1 MMDEEYV
8 AKLKRFNS
16 TDKYFTELE
25 FLFGLIQSYHN
36 QTIIDYECGVG
47 TAVKYFRNIT
57 NDTFFI
63 GYSKKN
69 YPLAINKYTHHYFT
83 EEMPQSCDT
92 LYFMHS
98 FAHIPD
104 ISRVLFDLR
113 EKVKRKV
120 IVITPNAQWL
130 KLQVNENYVPDPTV
144 VQHYTHEEL
153 IEIFEDAGY
162 SVTISGG
169 FGIKCNN
176 QHERLFLVAK
186 P

>member
-1 MMDEEYV
+1 MMDEEYI

-25 FLFGLIQSYHN
+25 FLFGLIQPYPH
-36 QTIIDYECGVG
+36 QTIIDYGCGIG

-57 NDTFFI
+57 ENTFFI
-63 GYSKKN
+63 GFDVVN
-69 YPLAINKYTHHYFT
+69 YTLQQNKYTHHYFT
-83 EEMPQSCDT
+83 EKMRDCDI

-98 FAHIPD
+98 FAHIPN

-113 EKVKRKV
+113 EKVERKV

-144 VQHYTHEEL
+144 VQHYTHDEL
-153 IEIFEDAGY
+153 VEVFEDAGY
-162 SVTISGG
+162 RVTISGG